1 MLIKSVSN
9 KINLLTL
16 LIFFSFLA
24 RIIQVYFIRDLSFE
38 NEWNIL
44 VNNLIKYKSYAY
56 YNFNEQPI
64 PSVYM
69 PPLYAFFIYF
79 IKIIT
84 TSNGTGLLYTIIL
97 IQVLLSTYSV
107 YLFYQLNGN
116 FFSKKI
122 SLINS
127 SIYSLIPLNLYACG
141 QISSITL
148 QVFLSLLFLNLLFS
162 LIKEQTKKNVIFF
175 SFTSSLLILI
185 RGEFTLIFIFIIFFI
200 FIKKKIKAKD
210 IIKILLIIS
219 LIISPYIV
227 RNYIHFNQIFIVKS
241 LGYNLWKGN
250 NELSKVEGHAE
261 SFEKEEHKNI
271 KLKID
276 NLEKD
281 KFYELNRDK
290 VLLNEAI
297 NNLKG
302 NPTKYILQY
311 IKKFLSFYFID
322 LQSTYPLYYNF
333 FHIIPIILISIL
345 SLTGLPVIFKDS
357 KLEGKFL
364 LLYLATNLAIFSIF
378 SILPRYKLIII
389 PIQIILASYSII
401 YLLKKIK
408 KVKWKKI

>member
-1 MLIKSVSN
+1 MLNKSLTN
-9 KINLLTL
+9 KINLLTFL
-16 LIFFSFLA
+16 LFFSFLA
-24 RIIQVYFIRDLSFE
+24 RVIQVYFIRDLLFE

-56 YNFNEQPI
+56 YNFNEQLI

-84 TSNGTGLLYTIIL
+84 TTNGTELLYIIIL
-97 IQVLLSTYSV
+97 IQILLSTYSV

-148 QVFLSLLFLNLLFS
+148 QVFLSLLFLNLLF
-162 LIKEQTKKNVIFF
+162 LIIKEKTKKNIIFF

-185 RGEFTLIFIFIIFFI
+185 RGEFILIFIFIIFFI
-200 FIKKKIKAKD
+200 FIKKKIKVKNMV
-210 IIKILLIIS
+210 KILLIVA
-219 LIISPYIV
+219 LIISPYIA

-261 SFEKEEHKNI
+261 SFEKEEHKNV
-271 KLKID
+271 KAKID
-276 NLEKD
+276 NLKKD

-297 NNLKG
+297 NNLKE
-302 NPTKYILQY
+302 NPIRYILQY
-311 IKKFLSFYFID
+311 IKKFLSFFFVD
-322 LQSTYPLYYNF
+322 LQSTYPSYYNF
-333 FHIIPIILISIL
+333 FHIFPMILISL
-345 SLTGLPVIFKDS
+345 FSFAGLPVIFKDR
-357 KLEGKFL
+357 KLESKFL
-364 LLYLATNLAIFSIF
+364 LFYLVANLVIFSIF

-389 PIQIILASYSII
+389 PIQIISASYFII
-401 YLLKKIK
+401 YLFK
-408 KVKWKKI
+408 KVKKV

>member
-1 MLIKSVSN
+1 MLLKSPSN
-9 KINLLTL
+9 KINLLTFL
-16 LIFFSFLA
+16 LFISFLA
-24 RIIQVYFIRDLSFE
+24 RVIQVYFVRDLSFE

-79 IKIIT
+79 IKTIT
-84 TSNGTGLLYTIIL
+84 ASNGTELLYTIIL
-97 IQVLLSTYSV
+97 IQILLSTYSV

-127 SIYSLIPLNLYACG
+127 SIYSLVPLNLYACG

-148 QVFLSLLFLNLLFS
+148 QVFLSFLFLNLLF
-162 LIKEQTKKNVIFF
+162 LIIKEQTKKNIIFF

-185 RGEFTLIFIFIIFFI
+185 RAEFILIFIFIIFFI
-200 FIKKKIKAKD
+200 FIKKKIKLKNM
-210 IIKILLIIS
+210 IKILVIVA
-219 LIISPYIV
+219 LIISPYIT

-271 KLKID
+271 KVKID
-276 NLEKD
+276 NLKKD

-297 NNLKG
+297 NNLQE
-302 NPTKYILQY
+302 NPIRYILQY
-311 IKKFLSFYFID
+311 IKKFLSFFFVD

-333 FHIIPIILISIL
+333 FHIFPLIFI
-345 SLTGLPVIFKDS
+345 SLFSFAGLPMIFKDR
-357 KLEGKFL
+357 KLESKFL
-364 LLYLATNLAIFSIF
+364 LLYLVANLVIFSIF

-389 PIQIILASYSII
+389 PIQIISASYFII
-401 YLLKKIK
+401 YLFK
-408 KVKWKKI
+408 KVKKI